1 MSTSSSQDNVQLPIA
16 VPAQSQALPGDLAMW
31 IFILAELAAFTLFI
45 IAFSVTQM
53 LYPELFKAGRAQLD
67 PSTGF
72 AMTVG
77 LLSSG
82 FLAALAVERVRANR
96 PRQAALLLVA
106 AMASAMVYVVLKL
119 SEYTH
124 LINAGF
130 DLEYNTFFTLYWL
143 LTLFHF
149 LHVLLGLVVLAFL
162 AWRCFRLGFGAE
174 NRSGMESGVMYW
186 HMIDLAWVII
196 FPLVYLLG

>member
-1 MSTSSSQDNVQLPIA
+1 MSTSSKQQQE
-16 VPAQSQALPGDLAMW
+16 PAITQALPGDLAMW

-53 LYPELFKAGRAQLD
+53 LYPEMFQAGRAQLD

-82 FLAALAVERVRANR
+82 FLAALAVERVRVNR
-96 PRQAALLLVA
+96 PRQAALLIVA
-106 AMASAMVYVVLKL
+106 AIVSAMVYVVLKF

-124 LINAGF
+124 LANAGF
-130 DLEYNTFFTLYWL
+130 DLEYNMFFTLYWL

-149 LHVLLGLVVLAFL
+149 LHVWLGLLVLAFL
-162 AWRCFRLGFGAE
+162 AWRCFKRGYGAE

>member
-1 MSTSSSQDNVQLPIA
+1 MSTSSKGTTA
-16 VPAQSQALPGDLAMW
+16 QALPGDLAMW
-31 IFILAELAAFTLFI
+31 IFILAELAAFTLFTL
-45 IAFSVTQM
+45 AFTVTQM
-53 LYPELFKAGRAQLD
+53 LYPDLFAAGRAELD

-82 FLAALAVERVRANR
+82 FLAALAVERVRVNKA
-96 PRQAALLLVA
+96 RQAALLLVA
-106 AMASAMVYVVLKL
+106 AIASAMVYVVLKL

-124 LINAGF
+124 LAHAGF
-130 DLEYNTFFTLYWL
+130 DLEYNMFFTLYWL

-149 LHVLLGLVVLAFL
+149 LHVWLGLLVLAFL
-162 AWRCFRLGFGAE
+162 AWRCMRLGFNAE

>member
-16 VPAQSQALPGDLAMW
+16 VPAESQALPGDLAMW

-67 PSTGF
+67 ASTGF

-82 FLAALAVERVRANR
+82 FLAALAVERVRGNR
-96 PRQAALLLVA
+96 PRQAALLLIA
-106 AMASAMVYVVLKL
+106 AMASAMVYVLLKL

-162 AWRCFRLGFGAE
+162 AWRCFRLGFSAE

>member
-119 SEYTH
+119 SEYMH

>member
-1 MSTSSSQDNVQLPIA
+1 MSTSSKQKPSQTT
-16 VPAQSQALPGDLAMW
+16 QALPGDLAMW

-53 LYPELFKAGRAQLD
+53 LYPEMFAAGRAELD

-82 FLAALAVERVRANR
+82 FLAALAVERVRVNQA
-96 PRQAALLLVA
+96 RQAAFLIIA
-106 AMASAMVYVVLKL
+106 AIASAMVYVVLKL

-124 LINAGF
+124 LANAGF
-130 DLEYNTFFTLYWL
+130 DLEYNMFFTLYWL

-149 LHVLLGLVVLAFL
+149 LHVWLGIFVLAFL
-162 AWRCFRLGFGAE
+162 AWRCFQLGFDAQ

>member
-1 MSTSSSQDNVQLPIA
+1 MSTSSNAQPLA
-16 VPAQSQALPGDLAMW
+16 TPAASHALPGDLAMW

-53 LYPELFKAGRAQLD
+53 LYPQLFQAGRAALD

-77 LLSSG
+77 LLTSG
-82 FLAALAVERVRANR
+82 FLAALAVERVRVNQA
-96 PRQAALLLVA
+96 RQAAMLLVA
-106 AMASAMVYVVLKL
+106 AIVSAMVYVVLKI

-124 LINAGF
+124 LAQAGF
-130 DLEYNTFFTLYWL
+130 DLEYNMFFTLYWL

-149 LHVLLGLVVLAFL
+149 LHVWLGLLVLAFL
-162 AWRCFRLGFGAE
+162 AWRCWRLGFSADK
-174 NRSGMESGVMYW
+174 RSGMESGVMYW

>member
-1 MSTSSSQDNVQLPIA
+1 MSTSSKSTTP
-16 VPAQSQALPGDLAMW
+16 QALPGDLAMW

-45 IAFSVTQM
+45 LAFSVTQM
-53 LYPELFKAGRAQLD
+53 LYPDLFAAGRAELD

-82 FLAALAVERVRANR
+82 FLAALAVERVRVNNA
-96 PRQAALLLVA
+96 RQAALLLVA
-106 AMASAMVYVVLKL
+106 AIASAMVYVVLKL

-124 LINAGF
+124 LANAGF

-149 LHVLLGLVVLAFL
+149 LHVWLGLLVLAFL
-162 AWRCFRLGFGAE
+162 EWRCMRLGFDAE

>member
-1 MSTSSSQDNVQLPIA
+1 MSTSSKQKPSQTT
-16 VPAQSQALPGDLAMW
+16 QALPGDLAMW

-53 LYPELFKAGRAQLD
+53 LYPEMFAAGRAELD

-82 FLAALAVERVRANR
+82 FLAALAVERVRVNQA
-96 PRQAALLLVA
+96 RQAAFLIIA
-106 AMASAMVYVVLKL
+106 AIASAMVYVVLKL

-124 LINAGF
+124 LANAGF
-130 DLEYNTFFTLYWL
+130 DLEYNMFFTLYWL

-149 LHVLLGLVVLAFL
+149 LHVWLGIFVLAFL
-162 AWRCFRLGFGAE
+162 AWRCFRLGFDAQ

>member
-1 MSTSSSQDNVQLPIA
+1 MSISSKPLEQTPQAAPV
-16 VPAQSQALPGDLAMW
+16 VHQALPGDLAMW
-31 IFILAELAAFTLFI
+31 IFILAELAAFALFI

-53 LYPELFKAGRAQLD
+53 LYPELFKAGRAELD

-82 FLAALAVERVRANR
+82 FLAALAIERVRVNQA
-96 PRQAALLLVA
+96 RQAALLIIA
-106 AMASAMVYVVLKL
+106 AIASGMVYVVLKV
-119 SEYTH
+119 SEYGY
-124 LINAGF
+124 LANAGF
-130 DLEYNTFFTLYWL
+130 DLEYDMFFTLYWL

-149 LHVLLGLVVLAFL
+149 LHVWLGLFVLGFI
-162 AWRCFRLGFGAE
+162 AWRCWRRAYDAD
-174 NRSGMESGVMYW
+174 NHSGLESGVMYW
-186 HMIDLAWVII
+186 HMIDLAWVIV

>member
-1 MSTSSSQDNVQLPIA
+1 MSTSSKSTTP
-16 VPAQSQALPGDLAMW
+16 QALPGDLAMW

-45 IAFSVTQM
+45 LAFSVTQM
-53 LYPELFKAGRAQLD
+53 LYPDLFAAGRAELD

-82 FLAALAVERVRANR
+82 FLAALAVERVRVNKA
-96 PRQAALLLVA
+96 RQAALLLVA
-106 AMASAMVYVVLKL
+106 AIASAMVYVVLKL

-124 LINAGF
+124 LANAGF

-149 LHVLLGLVVLAFL
+149 LHVWLGLLVLAFL
-162 AWRCFRLGFGAE
+162 AWRCMRLGFGAE

>member
-1 MSTSSSQDNVQLPIA
+1 
-16 VPAQSQALPGDLAMW
+16 MW
-31 IFILAELAAFTLFI
+31 IFILAELTAFTLFI

-53 LYPELFKAGRAQLD
+53 LYPEMFQLGRAELD

-82 FLAALAVERVRANR
+82 LLAALAVERVRASQGK
-96 PRQAALLLVA
+96 QAALLLLA
-106 AMASAMVYVVLKL
+106 AIASALVYVYIKVG
-119 SEYTH
+119 EYVH
-124 LINAGF
+124 LAQAGF
-130 DLEYNTFFTLYWL
+130 DLEFNTFFTLYWL
-143 LTLFHF
+143 VTLFHF
-149 LHVLLGLVVLAFL
+149 LHVWLGLAILAFI
-162 AWRCFRLGFGAE
+162 AWRSWGNAYDADNHR
-174 NRSGMESGVMYW
+174 GMESGVMYW

>member
-1 MSTSSSQDNVQLPIA
+1 MSTLSKHNTT
-16 VPAQSQALPGDLAMW
+16 QALPGDLAMW

-45 IAFSVTQM
+45 LAFTVTQM
-53 LYPELFKAGRAQLD
+53 LYPEMFAAGRAELD

-82 FLAALAVERVRANR
+82 FLAALAVERVRVNQA
-96 PRQAALLLVA
+96 RQAAVLIVA
-106 AMASAMVYVVLKL
+106 AIASAMVYVVLKF
-119 SEYTH
+119 SEYSH
-124 LINAGF
+124 LANAGF
-130 DLEYNTFFTLYWL
+130 DLEYNMFFTLYWL

-149 LHVLLGLVVLAFL
+149 LHVWLGLFVLAFL
-162 AWRCFRLGFGAE
+162 AWRCFRLGFDAQ

>member
-1 MSTSSSQDNVQLPIA
+1 MSILSKPRVT
-16 VPAQSQALPGDLAMW
+16 QALPGDLAMW

-45 IAFSVTQM
+45 LAFCITQ
-53 LYPELFKAGRAQLD
+53 LLNPEMFAAGRAELD

-82 FLAALAVERVRANR
+82 FLAALAVERVRVNQG
-96 PRQAALLLVA
+96 RQAALLLLA
-106 AMASAMVYVVLKL
+106 AIASAMVYVVLKFN
-119 SEYTH
+119 EYSH
-124 LINAGF
+124 LAHGGF
-130 DLEYNTFFTLYWL
+130 DLEYNMFFTLYWL

-149 LHVLLGLVVLAFL
+149 LHVWLGLLVLAFL
-162 AWRCFRLGFGAE
+162 AWRCWRDGFAAE

>member
-1 MSTSSSQDNVQLPIA
+1 MSTLSKPQA
-16 VPAQSQALPGDLAMW
+16 TQALPGDLAMW
-31 IFILAELAAFTLFI
+31 VFILAELGAFTLFI

-53 LYPELFKAGRAQLD
+53 LYPELFAAGRAELD

-82 FLAALAVERVRANR
+82 FLAALAVERVRVNQA
-96 PRQAALLLVA
+96 RQAGLLLVA
-106 AMASAMVYVVLKL
+106 AIASAMLYVVLKL

-124 LINAGF
+124 LAKAGF
-130 DLEYNTFFTLYWL
+130 DLEHNTFFTLYWL

-149 LHVLLGLVVLAFL
+149 LHVWLGLLVLAFL
-162 AWRCFRLGFGAE
+162 AWRCFRLGFDAQKH
-174 NRSGMESGVMYW
+174 SGMESGVMYW
-186 HMIDLAWVII
+186 HMIDLAWVMI

>member
-77 LLSSG
+77 FLSSG
-82 FLAALAVERVRANR
+82 FLAALAVERVRVNR

>member
-1 MSTSSSQDNVQLPIA
+1 MSISSKSTTP
-16 VPAQSQALPGDLAMW
+16 QALPGDLAMW

-45 IAFSVTQM
+45 LAFSVTQM
-53 LYPELFKAGRAQLD
+53 LYPELFAAGRAELD

-82 FLAALAVERVRANR
+82 FLAALAVERVRVNKA
-96 PRQAALLLVA
+96 RQAALLLVA
-106 AMASAMVYVVLKL
+106 AIASAMVYVVLKL

-124 LINAGF
+124 LAHAGF
-130 DLEYNTFFTLYWL
+130 DLEYNMFFTLYWL

-149 LHVLLGLVVLAFL
+149 LHVWLGLLVLAFL
-162 AWRCFRLGFGAE
+162 AWRCMRLPQH
-174 NRSGMESGVMYW
+174 VK
-186 HMIDLAWVII
+186 
-196 FPLVYLLG
+196 